1 MTEMTPDNPP
11 QMPKIEYS
19 KIVVPLAV
27 MFLTKNVPYF
37 DFAKNPDGIRPC
49 QGALVAVTI
58 LVLTIHYYIYTLVNN
73 NSKKDIK
80 IAVPPKAAPQLFGPP
95 AEAPTEDKYTKTTYK
110 EYEIGLLRESGQSLL
125 FNIGFAMFMSFKM
138 NIHFS
143 MIMSVVNV
151 PLNFAESA
159 IFRKYILG
167 ITTKSS
173 GLSNIYDEKIV
184 ETNSNENPA
193 KIAST
198 ASESTSVNNVKAT
211 GSVNEVD

>member
-1 MTEMTPDNPP
+1 MTPDNPP

-37 DFAKNPDGIRPC
+37 DFVKNPDGLRPC

-80 IAVPPKAAPQLFGPP
+80 IAVPPKPAPQLFGPP

-125 FNIGFAMFMSFKM
+125 FNIAFAMFMSLKM

-143 MIMSVVNV
+143 MVMSVVNV
-151 PLNFAESA
+151 PLNFVESA
-159 IFRKYILG
+159 IFRKYMLG
-167 ITTKSS
+167 ITKKTS

-184 ETNSNENPA
+184 ETNSDENPV
-193 KIAST
+193 KIANT
-198 ASESTSVNNVKAT
+198 TSESTSVNNIKST
-211 GSVNEVD
+211 SNVNEID